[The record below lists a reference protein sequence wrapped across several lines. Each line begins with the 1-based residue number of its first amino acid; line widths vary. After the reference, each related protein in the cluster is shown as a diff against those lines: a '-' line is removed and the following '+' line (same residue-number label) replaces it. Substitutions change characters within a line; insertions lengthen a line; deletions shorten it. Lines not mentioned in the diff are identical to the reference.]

1 MKTLY
6 LALLPHNP
14 NRRIQKMNIPTNL
27 KYTKSDEWVLVEGDI
42 VTIGITD
49 YAQDQLSDIVYIEY
63 LVDVDDETD
72 KDGSVATIESVKAA
86 SDVLSPVS
94 GKVVEV
100 NEDLPDAPESINTEP
115 YDAWMVKVEVDDK
128 SGLDDLMDAKAYE
141 KYCEER
147 EH

>member
-1 MKTLY
+1 
-6 LALLPHNP
+6 
-14 NRRIQKMNIPTNL
+14 MNIPTNL
-27 KYTKSDEWVLVEGDI
+27 KYTKSDEWVLVEGDV

-63 LVDVDDETD
+63 LVDVDDGTD

-100 NEDLPDAPESINTEP
+100 NEDLPDAPESINAEP

>member
-1 MKTLY
+1 MK
-6 LALLPHNP
+6 
-14 NRRIQKMNIPTNL
+14 IPTNL
-27 KYTKSDEWVLVEGDI
+27 KYTKSDEWALVEGDV

-63 LVDVDDETD
+63 LVDVDDETE

-86 SDVLSPVS
+86 SDVLSPIP

-100 NEDLPDAPESINTEP
+100 NEDLPDSPESINSEP

-128 SGLDDLMDAKAYE
+128 SALDDLMDAKAYE

>member
-1 MKTLY
+1 
-6 LALLPHNP
+6 
-14 NRRIQKMNIPTNL
+14 MNIPTNL